1 MNSAGPCNTT
11 NTAVCMQ
18 FTRQSV
24 NGLGPDDEDSS
35 SMDDM
40 KDTEKGAVR
49 CRPLMIC
56 LNCN

>member
-1 MNSAGPCNTT
+1 
-11 NTAVCMQ
+11 MQ